1 MNEITQAL
9 EQEIKLNKKETWSKL
24 DKTVKIKKLSDFSD
38 LYGSKN
44 NLSVDMIVIL
54 KTFLKTKL
62 NQRRLVTNKDLIYDI
77 NKMMITEIPNLVMI
91 NDTFI
96 LQRNEKRH
104 STVKSLTPTKKN

>member
-24 DKTVKIKKLSDFSD
+24 DKTVKIKKLCEFSD

-44 NLSVDMIVIL
+44 NLSVDMIVVL